1 MDKEQIIN
9 AVVFYL
15 LESTQPL
22 SNQEAR
28 AKAEAAIAIIERQ
41 AVKNHYRAIAS
52 RTNAKKGF
60 GSNKVIAGFQCF
72 YFFAGSIILTL
83 SRESVLVY

>member
-52 RTNAKKGF
+52 RYAR
-60 GSNKVIAGFQCF
+60 S
-72 YFFAGSIILTL
+72 
-83 SRESVLVY
+83 

>member
-22 SNQEAR
+22 STQEAR
-28 AKAEAAIAIIERQ
+28 AKAEAAIAIIERPIVTGKQ
-41 AVKNHYRAIAS
+41 IGRAH
-52 RTNAKKGF
+52 
-60 GSNKVIAGFQCF
+60 V
-72 YFFAGSIILTL
+72 
-83 SRESVLVY
+83 

>member
-28 AKAEAAIAIIERQ
+28 AKAEAAIAITERQ

-60 GSNKVIAGFQCF
+60 GSNKKLASEMGKRRWMDVKKQ
-72 YFFAGSIILTL
+72 
-83 SRESVLVY
+83 VK

>member
-15 LESTQPL
+15 LESIDTLEQVFGK
-22 SNQEAR
+22 E
-28 AKAEAAIAIIERQ
+28 KAVEMIAIIERQ

-60 GSNKVIAGFQCF
+60 GSNPKLASEMGKRRWMDVKKQ
-72 YFFAGSIILTL
+72 
-83 SRESVLVY
+83 VK